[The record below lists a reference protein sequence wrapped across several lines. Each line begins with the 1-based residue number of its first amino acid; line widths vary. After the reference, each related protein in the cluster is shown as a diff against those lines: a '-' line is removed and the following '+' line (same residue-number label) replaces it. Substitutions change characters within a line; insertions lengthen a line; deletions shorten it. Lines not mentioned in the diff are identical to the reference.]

1 MAKKLLALVMMFAL
15 LCPAAF
21 GVNAPYEGYYY
32 DSWGEMQTCPNI
44 YTPKYEYFQVDM
56 GMETALNNPSDMYM
70 DEENALAMRFGITSI
85 PFVALIKNGEVVGK
99 SLGYRQKDDLLSAL
113 GL

>member
-1 MAKKLLALVMMFAL
+1 MSVQKINSANFESVRNQDKPVLLDFYADWCGPCRMLSPVIEQIANEH
-15 LCPAAF
+15 PEIVV
-21 GVNAPYEGYYY
+21 GKVN
-32 DSWGEMQTCPNI
+32 
-44 YTPKYEYFQVDM
+44 V
-56 GMETALNNPSDMYM
+56 

-85 PFVALIKNGEVVGK
+85 PFVALIKNGEVVAK

>member
-1 MAKKLLALVMMFAL
+1 MSVEHVTAARFEELIRGSKPVLLDFYADWCGPCRMLSPVIEQIADEH
-15 LCPAAF
+15 PEIVV
-21 GVNAPYEGYYY
+21 GKVN
-32 DSWGEMQTCPNI
+32 
-44 YTPKYEYFQVDM
+44 V
-56 GMETALNNPSDMYM
+56 